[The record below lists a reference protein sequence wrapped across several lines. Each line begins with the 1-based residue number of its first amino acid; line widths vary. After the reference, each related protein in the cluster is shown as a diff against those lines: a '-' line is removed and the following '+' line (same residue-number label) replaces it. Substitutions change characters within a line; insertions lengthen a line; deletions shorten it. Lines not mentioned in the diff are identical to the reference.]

1 MPITDIETIKQQLAV
16 HRGHFPTEAVRA
28 AVQQREAIT
37 PILLDALQA
46 AVDDPEA
53 LAAND
58 RAMLHVFALYLLA
71 QFREPAAYPLLCRL
85 FSLPDEICLDLT
97 GDVVTEDLARI
108 LASVCD
114 TDLAPMQ
121 RMIEDPAVGDYV
133 RSACLTA
140 HTILVCEGRVPR
152 EQVIDYFA
160 SLFRERL
167 PREGGLIW
175 SSLVV
180 ESVDLYPQELLGDI
194 ERAYGDGLIDP
205 YYISLKSVQRTL
217 ARDQERVLQE
227 ARERYR
233 GLIDD
238 TVAEMSCWAGFNMPD
253 PALAAPSGIVA
264 PTQPVVKGKKVG
276 RNDPCPCGSGKKYK
290 KCCLDLVCCG

>member
-1 MPITDIETIKQQLAV
+1 MPTTDVETIKQQLAV
-16 HRGHFPTEAVRA
+16 HRGQFPTQAVRA

-46 AVDDPEA
+46 AADDPEA
-53 LAAND
+53 LAAD
-58 RAMLHVFALYLLA
+58 ELATLHIFAMYLLA

-85 FSLPDEICLDLT
+85 FSLPGEVCMDLV
-97 GDVVTEDLARI
+97 GDVVTEDLDRI

-121 RMIEDPAVGDYV
+121 RMIEDPAVNDYV

-167 PREGGLIW
+167 PRDGHFIW
-175 SSLVV
+175 SALVAASL
-180 ESVDLYPQELLGDI
+180 DLYPQELLDDI
-194 ERAYGDGLIDP
+194 ERAYGDQLIEP
-205 YYISLKSVQRTL
+205 FHVSLKSVRQTL
-217 ARDQERVLQE
+217 ARDKASVLQE
-227 ARERYR
+227 ARERHR

-238 TVAEMSCWAGFNMPD
+238 TLSEMG
-253 PALAAPSGIVA
+253 G
-264 PTQPVVKGKKVG
+264 
-276 RNDPCPCGSGKKYK
+276 
-290 KCCLDLVCCG
+290 